1 MKGRDRER
9 REREEKG
16 REDKRREDATLLA
29 LKIKEAVLSRGAQ
42 GPPEA
47 EKDKDADFLLDSQE
61 RRQSC

>member
-1 MKGRDRER
+1 MQSGRRKTREKEK
-9 REREEKG
+9 ERG
-16 REDKRREDATLLA
+16 RFEDATLLA